1 MKTEFAL
8 LLTYDRP
15 VMTLEQVAELMG
27 LSPRTLENN
36 IYAQKC
42 PIPMFKLGNKW
53 HGHITDVAGYIDE
66 QRAVA
71 VKLLQSD
78 SQGT

>member
-8 LLTYDRP
+8 LLTYEKP

-27 LSPRTLENN
+27 LVPRTLENN

-66 QRAVA
+66 QRAAA

-78 SQGT
+78 SPDT